1 MINSLV
7 LWLACF
13 MVFIPIGIDISVL
26 IGYES
31 IQGDWIKHLC
41 LLFVTLIFAVLN
53 GLEAR
58 IKEKIQ

>member
-1 MINSLV
+1 MINSLG
-7 LWLACF
+7 LWLACLI
-13 MVFIPIGIDISVL
+13 VFIPIGIDISVF

-31 IQGDWIKHLC
+31 IQGDWATHLC

-53 GLEAR
+53 GLVAR